1 VPPNIAGGREG
12 VKKWREGGKAMSLN
26 DLISFKMN
34 FYRNT
39 CIACENCPADEGL
52 RVTQMKHVFPC
63 SQVDG
68 VTTTVIVM
76 IDEV

>member
-1 VPPNIAGGREG
+1 
-12 VKKWREGGKAMSLN
+12 
-26 DLISFKMN
+26 MN